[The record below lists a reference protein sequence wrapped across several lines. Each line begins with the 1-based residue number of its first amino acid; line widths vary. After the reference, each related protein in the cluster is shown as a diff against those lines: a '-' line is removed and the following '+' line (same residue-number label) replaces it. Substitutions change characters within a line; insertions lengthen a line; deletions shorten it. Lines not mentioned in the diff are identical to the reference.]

1 MSYTDAY
8 PMDPE
13 GDLLII
19 LTINDEVK
27 FAPWIKSPPSSA
39 GSSLKSSASLE
50 EGWSQSQETIVK
62 FESPLLSPEGLRTP
76 QHDLRASSEV
86 SFFPYTKFSHML
98 TSFKMQITFLVSSKV
113 FVARLSGTQENV
125 QWPLERGGYCVSGR
139 GAPLETGRI

>member
-76 QHDLRASSEV
+76 QRDLGASSEV
-86 SFFPYTKFSHML
+86 SSFL
-98 TSFKMQITFLVSSKV
+98 TRSS
-113 FVARLSGTQENV
+113 RT
-125 QWPLERGGYCVSGR
+125 C
-139 GAPLETGRI
+139 